1 MGSRTAP
8 REALHHTGRIAVELR
23 DVATAY
29 AGEKKPAI
37 KNITLSIKK
46 GEYVLITGPNG
57 AGKTTLLETILGIL
71 KPCRGIVKVLGFDM
85 SRKPYRAR
93 VFCSYVPQDFI
104 KPPEEPFKVREV
116 VAMGIASN
124 KPLGKLSEKDWSFVD
139 NALEMFGISDLKDRP
154 IGRLSGGQQQKVFLA
169 RALCRKP
176 EILLLDE
183 PFSSLDDNRLPLRRS
198 WSFRGKTKAF
208 NLDVCSSACGSLRS
222 GARPFLRN
230 RPCYYC
236 CCLSCGDFS
245 STRAFN

>member
-8 REALHHTGRIAVELR
+8 REALHHTGRIAVELH

-183 PFSSLDDNRLPLRRS
+183 PFSSLDDDSRKLVSDILYRLNIE
-198 WSFRGKTKAF
+198 GKTI
-208 NLDVCSSACGSLRS
+208 LLVCHAPPELKGVSMQVHMVNGVIDEVKTC
-222 GARPFLRN
+222 
-230 RPCYYC
+230 
-236 CCLSCGDFS
+236 
-245 STRAFN
+245 